1 MRSNV
6 KILVAAAAT
15 LLVAPQLATADDIE
29 EQLRLMNE
37 RLGQLESRLQEAEGE
52 LQDTRGDLRAARDEL
67 DASATTV
74 ATQQELIE
82 KAGLDRQAKSG
93 LSAFLSQTEF
103 SGLVAASYTYNF
115 IGTDASRQET
125 GYEGVLNGTNGSSL
139 YHGINRGA
147 FGLTAPLHPN
157 NNTFQVD
164 QVWFGMHKPA
174 TAESR
179 GGWAVDLVW
188 GVSADNVGTPTNG
201 EHGGE
206 VATGDM
212 PHLFQAYVEYL
223 VPLGD
228 TFVKAGRFETLIGAE
243 LLRQDHNYNVTRGL
257 FWALQPDN
265 HTGVLVGSE
274 YDSGVTWT
282 VGVANSY
289 SATMADSDHEKT
301 FLGQLGYRGESF
313 SLLVNGLYGGNPSDI
328 TPFRDA
334 SMLCEGTS
342 SGALADNKC
351 EGFDGDSVALID
363 LVATWD
369 PIESVSAWIN
379 FDYYWF
385 NNAGNGAGS
394 FTDFD
399 FDRMNIYGIS
409 TGARWGFLE
418 STGLAVRFE
427 WLRAEYHPFL
437 ATEEGAVLF
446 GNVGQDS
453 DHFSI
458 TGTLDHALTDN
469 LSVRLEGRYD
479 WADINV
485 GDDNFFAT
493 ARPSSSEAHYTR
505 DGQGLGLVEMLY
517 RF

>member
-6 KILVAAAAT
+6 KILVAAMAT

-29 EQLRLMNE
+29 EQLRLMDE
-37 RLGQLESRLQEAEGE
+37 RMGQLESQ
-52 LQDTRGDLRAARDEL
+52 LQDTRGELQATRDEL
-67 DASATTV
+67 EASTTTV
-74 ATQQELIE
+74 AAQQEVIE
-82 KAGLDRQAKSG
+82 RAGLERQAQSG
-93 LSAFLSQTEF
+93 LSTFLSQTQF

-115 IGTDASRQET
+115 IGTDVTRQEM
-125 GYEGVLNGTNGSSL
+125 GYESPLNGTTGSRL
-139 YHGINRGA
+139 YPGVNRGA
-147 FGLTAPLHPN
+147 SGLTAPLHPN

-179 GGWAVDLVW
+179 GGWAADLVW
-188 GVSADNVGTPTNG
+188 GVSADNVGTPVNA

-223 VPLGD
+223 APVGGD
-228 TFVKAGRFETLIGAE
+228 ISIKAGRFETLIGAE
-243 LLRQDHNYNVTRGL
+243 VLRQDHNYNVTRGL
-257 FWALQPDN
+257 LWALQPDN

-274 YDSGVTWT
+274 YDSGLTWT
-282 VGVANSY
+282 LGLANSY

-313 SLLVNGLYGGNPSDI
+313 AVFVNGLYGGNPSDI
-328 TPFRDA
+328 APFREA
-334 SMLCEGTS
+334 SMLCQGTS
-342 SGALADNKC
+342 SGASDENQNKC
-351 EGFDGDSVALID
+351 QGFDADSVALID

-369 PIESVSAWIN
+369 PTENVSAWIN
-379 FDYYWF
+379 FDYFWF
-385 NNAGNGAGS
+385 NNAGRGDG
-394 FTDFD
+394 TDFPFD
-399 FDRMNIYGIS
+399 FDRMNAYGIS

-437 ATEEGAVLF
+437 LEEAGETLF
-446 GNVGQDS
+446 GNIGQDS
-453 DHFSI
+453 DHLSI
-458 TGTLDHALTDN
+458 TGTLDHALSDN

-479 WADINV
+479 WGDINV
-485 GDDNFFAT
+485 GDDNFFST
-493 ARPSSSEAHYTR
+493 ALPGTSEANYTR
-505 DGQGLGLVEMLY
+505 KGQGLGLVEMLY